1 MLGPHGAKN
10 KKDKV
15 VVEGGN
21 ASQSALNGGGAQT
34 ESSYAGSTAQGTDP
48 PSSPTAVTEGS
59 RLSGEGWNL
68 KRYQREDEALWGID
82 FHAPGQ
88 KIKDAITKAGNSASR
103 FVEARL
109 SRSGDATIEER
120 EEPKSYF
127 APRIPPVNEL
137 HPPIVSTPSSR
148 DESRWMMQP
157 PPSAKIMEGKE
168 RVVRSRADSNG
179 SSRSR
184 RVAEEP
190 LSRQVTGKLV
200 ESRLQSGQPFPDRP
214 LPPLRTNTNT
224 STRSRARR
232 IERRRSPSPNSSDS
246 STEMRARTR
255 RKPPTPI
262 MVSKTSA
269 GDSDD
274 SLDSPYQLSTVQR
287 PRAISRRTSVKSKA
301 SASLTKL
308 DTHVPRSRSSTLNGQ
323 SALTPGNQSKLNL
336 EIGATPATI
345 PEASPPLKAS

>member
-15 VVEGGN
+15 CVGGN
-21 ASQSALNGGGAQT
+21 GSQSALNAGGART

-59 RLSGEGWNL
+59 RLSGDGWNL

-88 KIKDAITKAGNSASR
+88 KIKDAFTKAGNSASR
-103 FVEARL
+103 FVESKL
-109 SRSGDATIEER
+109 SRSGDATIEEK

-127 APRIPPVNEL
+127 APKIPPVNEL
-137 HPPIVSTPSSR
+137 HPPIVSTPSHR
-148 DESRWMMQP
+148 DETRWMMQP

-168 RVVRSRADSNG
+168 RVVRGRADSNG

-190 LSRQVTGKLV
+190 LSRQMTGKLV
-200 ESRLQSGQPFPDRP
+200 ESKLQNGEVFPSRP
-214 LPPLRTNTNT
+214 ALAVRTNTNT

-232 IERRRSPSPNSSDS
+232 TERRRSPSPSSSDS
-246 STEMRARTR
+246 SSEMRARTK

-262 MVSKTSA
+262 MISKTYA
-269 GDSDD
+269 GESDD
-274 SLDSPYQLSTVQR
+274 SLDSPYQLTR
-287 PRAISRRTSVKSKA
+287 PKGVSRKTSVKSKA
-301 SASLTKL
+301 SASITKL
-308 DTHVPRSRSSTLNGQ
+308 ETSQHVPRSRSSTLNTQ
-323 SALTPGNQSKLNL
+323 SASTSGNQSKMNL
-336 EIGATPATI
+336 ELGIAPTTI
-345 PEASPPLKAS
+345 AETSLELKAS